1 MHSGRL
7 FSGSVIW
14 LVVTA
19 SAAWAEQA
27 RTNVGVLTCTL
38 IKPDKDVGQKMTCG
52 FKAAGAGADEK
63 YSGTIRG
70 SDQELAAG
78 KIVLVWAVI
87 GPAEAK
93 IPTGFLSQ
101 RYVRA
106 KSAPGQPAVL
116 VGEKNPAIVLQSETN
131 NGSAAHT
138 TITQMDLELTGIPA

>member
-7 FSGSVIW
+7 FSVSVIW

-38 IKPDKDVGQKMTCG
+38 DKPDNDVGQKMTCG
-52 FKAAGAGADEK
+52 FKAAGTGADEK

-70 SDQELAAG
+70 SGQELASG
-78 KIVLVWAVI
+78 KVVLVWAVI

-93 IPTGFLSQ
+93 MPTGFLSQ
-101 RYVRA
+101 RYVRG
-106 KSAPGQPAVL
+106 KSASGQPAVL

-131 NGSAAHT
+131 NGSEAHA
-138 TITQMDLELTGIPA
+138 TITQMDLELTGIPV